1 MRLSFFFLI
10 QLLSNFASH
19 KENICCYCWNSN
31 PVICLAACCLLSQHP
46 FRVPPAFPP
55 ISLVYLSTMTYSW
68 HSLEAFR
75 NHSKF
80 VKNEKTNFSAECI
93 LISCAPVEFFSFSSQ
108 EEKHRGE
115 CENQNVCACVCVC
128 VLKRFAFHCNTPEM
142 ATLTNSSNN
151 KNNRNRKM
159 LLLPLG
165 FPPLGNAGQ
174 IESTSTFLPLSPLLS
189 SLQQMLACKHSFS
202 PSFCSLACGLLCC
215 CFFFCLL

>member
-1 MRLSFFFLI
+1 M
-10 QLLSNFASH
+10 
-19 KENICCYCWNSN
+19 
-31 PVICLAACCLLSQHP
+31 ICLAACCLLSQHP

-108 EEKHRGE
+108 KERDRGE

-142 ATLTNSSNN
+142 ATLTNSNNN

-174 IESTSTFLPLSPLLS
+174 IESTSTFLYPLP
-189 SLQQMLACKHSFS
+189 S
-202 PSFCSLACGLLCC
+202 PSALFSLHSSRCLLANIHFLLVSAHSLADFSASASASFNAQNNGILNVTNRYMSPT
-215 CFFFCLL
+215 